1 MNDEAALKEIRK
13 LVNTQAED
21 DGLWLQTE
29 TASENYLQHHLR
41 ILHSLI
47 EHYTSDED

>member
-1 MNDEAALKEIRK
+1 MSDKAALKEIRK

-21 DGLWLQTE
+21 DGLWFQAE
-29 TASENYLQHHLR
+29 TASEGYLQHHLR

-47 EHYTSDED
+47 EHYTGDED